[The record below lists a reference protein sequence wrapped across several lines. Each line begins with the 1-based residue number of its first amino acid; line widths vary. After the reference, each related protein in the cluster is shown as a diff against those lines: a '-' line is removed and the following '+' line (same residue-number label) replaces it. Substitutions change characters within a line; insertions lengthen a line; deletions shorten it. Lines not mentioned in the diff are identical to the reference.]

1 MPAPLYDKTEDF
13 KSMNEELKLRSER
26 TITLLKEMIR
36 RPSHSGDEGAVAEL
50 IEEHLRNG
58 GVEPKRLYN
67 NIFAYADG
75 YDPKRTTL
83 MLNSHIDTVRPAAT
97 YTRDPYSPDEVEGK
111 IYGLGSNDAGASV
124 AALVETFLAW
134 AHKPLPFNLLLA
146 ISAEEERS
154 GERGM
159 RALLPTLNRVDMAI
173 VGEPTDMQAAI
184 GERGLVVLDC
194 TAHGTSGH
202 AAHGE
207 AVNAI
212 YVALRDI
219 ERLQHFEFEKISS
232 LLGDIRISTTMISAG
247 TQHNIV
253 PDSCSFVVD
262 MRTTD
267 AYTNEEVVAIL
278 AEALDSE
285 IKPRS
290 TRIRASAISES
301 HPLAVAATN
310 AKRKLFVSHTSSDM
324 SLMNF
329 PTLKMGIGD
338 TLRSHSAD
346 EYVLRS
352 EVIEGVAIYEDYL
365 TQFTKYYGN

>member
-1 MPAPLYDKTEDF
+1 
-13 KSMNEELKLRSER
+13 MNEELKLRAER
-26 TITLLKEMIR
+26 TIALLKEMIR
-36 RPSHSGDEGAVAEL
+36 RPSHSGDEGLVADL
-50 IEEHLRNG
+50 IEHYLREG
-58 GVEPKRLYN
+58 GVEPKRLHN

-75 YDPKRTTL
+75 FDAERMTL

-97 YTRDPYSPDEVEGK
+97 YTRDPYSPDEIDGK

-134 AHKPLPFNLLLA
+134 AHKPLPFNLMLA
-146 ISAEEERS
+146 ISAEEEKG
-154 GERGM
+154 GENGM
-159 RALLPTLNRVDMAI
+159 RALLPTLGRVDMAI

-202 AAHGE
+202 AAHDE

-219 ERLQHFEFEKISS
+219 EKLQNFKFERVSP

-247 TQHNIV
+247 TQHNII
-253 PDSCSFVVD
+253 PDTCSFVVD

-267 AYTNEEVVAIL
+267 AYTNEEVVEMI
-278 AEALDSE
+278 DSVLE
-285 IKPRS
+285 SDVKPRS
-290 TRIRASAISES
+290 TRIRASAIAET

-310 AKRKLFVSHTSSDM
+310 AGRSLFVSRTSSDM
-324 SLMNF
+324 SLMPF

-338 TLRSHSAD
+338 TRRSHSAD
-346 EYVLRS
+346 EYILRS
-352 EVIEGVAIYEDYL
+352 EIIEGVAIYEDYL

>member
-1 MPAPLYDKTEDF
+1 
-13 KSMNEELKLRSER
+13 MNEELKLRAER
-26 TITLLKEMIR
+26 SIALLKEMIR
-36 RPSHSGDEGAVAEL
+36 RPSHTGEEDAVADL
-50 IEEHLRNG
+50 IEGYLRDG
-58 GVEPKRLYN
+58 GVEPKRLHN

-75 YDPKRTTL
+75 YNAERVTL

-97 YTRDPYSPDEVEGK
+97 YTRDPYTPDEIDGK

-124 AALVETFLAW
+124 AALVETFIAW
-134 AHKPLPFNLLLA
+134 AHKPLPFNLMLA
-146 ISAEEERS
+146 ISAEEERG
-154 GERGM
+154 GEKGM
-159 RALLPTLNRVDMAI
+159 RALLPTLERVDMAI

-202 AAHGE
+202 AAHDE
-207 AVNAI
+207 AINAI

-219 ERLQHFEFEKISS
+219 EKLQNFKFDRISP

-247 TQHNIV
+247 TQHNII
-253 PDSCSFVVD
+253 PDTCSFVVD

-267 AYTNEEVVAIL
+267 AYTNEEVVEMIDA
-278 AEALDSE
+278 ALESDV
-285 IKPRS
+285 KPRS
-290 TRIRASAISES
+290 TRIRASAIDKT

-310 AKRKLFVSHTSSDM
+310 AGRSLFVSRTSSDM
-324 SLMNF
+324 SLMPF

-338 TLRSHSAD
+338 TRRSHSAD

-352 EVIEGVAIYEDYL
+352 EIVEGVAIYEDYL

>member
-1 MPAPLYDKTEDF
+1 
-13 KSMNEELKLRSER
+13 MNEELRLRSER
-26 TITLLKEMIR
+26 TIALLKEMIR
-36 RPSHSGDEGAVAEL
+36 RPSHSGEEGAVADL
-50 IEEHLRNG
+50 IEAHLREG
-58 GVEPKRLYN
+58 SVEPKRLHN

-75 YDPKRTTL
+75 YTPERITL

-97 YTRDPYSPDEVEGK
+97 YTRDPYSPDEIDGK

-124 AALVETFLAW
+124 AALVETFIAW
-134 AHKPLPFNLLLA
+134 AHKSLPFNLMLA

-154 GERGM
+154 GEKGM
-159 RALLPTLNRVDMAI
+159 RALLPTLERVDMAL

-207 AVNAI
+207 ALNAI

-219 ERLQHFEFEKISS
+219 ERLQHFDFERISPI
-232 LLGDIRISTTMISAG
+232 LGDIRISTTMISAG
-247 TQHNIV
+247 TQHNII
-253 PDSCSFVVD
+253 PDTCNFVVD

-267 AYTNEEVVAIL
+267 AYTNEEVVAMIDAVL
-278 AEALDSE
+278 ESDVT
-285 IKPRS
+285 PRS
-290 TRIRASAISES
+290 TRIRASAIDES
-301 HPLAVAATN
+301 HPLAAAAT
-310 AKRKLFVSHTSSDM
+310 AAGRSLFVSHTSSDM

-338 TLRSHSAD
+338 THRSHSAD

-352 EVIEGVAIYEDYL
+352 EIIEGMRIYEDYL
-365 TQFTKYYGN
+365 TQFTMQYGN

>member
-1 MPAPLYDKTEDF
+1 
-13 KSMNEELKLRSER
+13 MNEELKLRAER
-26 TITLLKEMIR
+26 TIALLKEMIR
-36 RPSHSGDEGAVAEL
+36 RPSHSGDEGLVADL
-50 IEEHLRNG
+50 IEHYLREG
-58 GVEPKRLYN
+58 GVEPKRLHN

-75 YDPKRTTL
+75 FDAERMTL

-97 YTRDPYSPDEVEGK
+97 YTRDPYSPDEIDGK

-134 AHKPLPFNLLLA
+134 AHKPLPFNLMLA
-146 ISAEEERS
+146 ISAEEEKG
-154 GERGM
+154 GENGM
-159 RALLPTLNRVDMAI
+159 RALLPTLGRVDMAI

-202 AAHGE
+202 AAHDE

-219 ERLQHFEFEKISS
+219 EKLQNFKFERVSP

-247 TQHNIV
+247 TQHNII
-253 PDSCSFVVD
+253 PDTCSFVVD

-267 AYTNEEVVAIL
+267 AYTNEEVVEMI
-278 AEALDSE
+278 DSVLE
-285 IKPRS
+285 SDVKPRS
-290 TRIRASAISES
+290 TRIRASAIAET

-310 AKRKLFVSHTSSDM
+310 AGRSLFVSRTSSDM
-324 SLMNF
+324 SLMPF
-329 PTLKMGIGD
+329 PTLKIGIGD
-338 TLRSHSAD
+338 TRRSHSAD

-352 EVIEGVAIYEDYL
+352 EIIEGVAIYEDYL

>member
-1 MPAPLYDKTEDF
+1 
-13 KSMNEELKLRSER
+13 MNEELKLRAER
-26 TITLLKEMIR
+26 SIALLKEMIR
-36 RPSHSGDEGAVAEL
+36 RPSHTGEEDAVADL
-50 IEEHLRNG
+50 IEGYLRDS
-58 GVEPKRLYN
+58 GVEPKRLHN

-75 YDPKRTTL
+75 YNAERVTL

-97 YTRDPYSPDEVEGK
+97 YTRDPYSPDEIDGK

-124 AALVETFLAW
+124 AALVETFIAW
-134 AHKPLPFNLLLA
+134 AHKPLPFNLMLA
-146 ISAEEERS
+146 ISAEEERG
-154 GERGM
+154 GENGM
-159 RALLPTLNRVDMAI
+159 RALLPTLERVDMAI

-202 AAHGE
+202 AAHDE
-207 AVNAI
+207 AINAI

-219 ERLQHFEFEKISS
+219 EKLQNFKFERISP

-247 TQHNIV
+247 TQHNII
-253 PDSCSFVVD
+253 PDTCSFVVD

-267 AYTNEEVVAIL
+267 AYTNEEIVEMIDA
-278 AEALDSE
+278 ALESDV
-285 IKPRS
+285 KPRS
-290 TRIRASAISES
+290 TRIRASAIDET

-310 AKRKLFVSHTSSDM
+310 AGRSLFVSRTSSDM
-324 SLMNF
+324 SLMPF

-338 TLRSHSAD
+338 TRRSHSAD

-352 EVIEGVAIYEDYL
+352 EIVEGVAIYEDYL

>member
-1 MPAPLYDKTEDF
+1 
-13 KSMNEELKLRSER
+13 MNEVLKLRSEQV
-26 TITLLKEMIR
+26 IALLKEMIR
-36 RPSHSGDEGAVAEL
+36 RPSHSGEEGAVADL
-50 IEEHLRNG
+50 IEARLREG
-58 GVEPKRLYN
+58 GVVPKRLHN

-75 YDPKRTTL
+75 YAPQRETL
-83 MLNSHIDTVRPAAT
+83 MLNSHIDTVRPAT
-97 YTRDPYSPDEVEGK
+97 SYTRDPYSPDEIDGK

-124 AALVETFLAW
+124 AALVETFIAW
-134 AHKPLPFNLLLA
+134 AHKPLPYNLLLA

-154 GERGM
+154 GEKGM
-159 RALLPTLNRVDMAI
+159 RALLPTLGKVDMAL

-219 ERLQHFEFEKISS
+219 ERLQNFKFERVSP

-247 TQHNIV
+247 SQHNII
-253 PDSCSFVVD
+253 PDTCSFVVD

-267 AYTNEEVVAIL
+267 AYTNEEVVTLIS
-278 AEALDSE
+278 EALSSDV
-285 IKPRS
+285 KPRS
-290 TRIRASAISES
+290 TRIRASAIGET
-301 HPLAVAATN
+301 HPLAQAATR
-310 AKRKLFVSHTSSDM
+310 AGRSLFVSHTSSDM
-324 SLMNF
+324 SLMEF

-338 TLRSHSAD
+338 THRSHSAD

-352 EVIEGVAIYEDYL
+352 EIVEGVAIYEDYL

>member
-1 MPAPLYDKTEDF
+1 
-13 KSMNEELKLRSER
+13 MNEELKLRAER
-26 TITLLKEMIR
+26 TIALLKEMIR
-36 RPSHSGDEGAVAEL
+36 RPSHSGDEGLVADL
-50 IEEHLRNG
+50 IEERLREG
-58 GVEPKRLYN
+58 GVEPKRLHN

-75 YDPKRTTL
+75 YDPERKTL

-97 YTRDPYSPDEVEGK
+97 YTRDPYSPDEEDGR

-134 AHKPLPFNLLLA
+134 AHKPLPYNLLLA

-154 GERGM
+154 GENGM
-159 RALLPTLNRVDMAI
+159 RALLPTLESVDMAV

-202 AAHGE
+202 AAHDE

-212 YVALRDI
+212 YVALRDV
-219 ERLQHFEFEKISS
+219 EKLQNFKFEKVSP

-247 TQHNIV
+247 TQHNII
-253 PDSCSFVVD
+253 PDTCTFVVD

-267 AYTNEEVVAIL
+267 AYTNEEIVELIDA
-278 AEALDSE
+278 ALESDV
-285 IKPRS
+285 KPRS
-290 TRIRASAISES
+290 TRIRASAIAET

-310 AKRKLFVSHTSSDM
+310 AGRSLFVSRTSSDM
-324 SLMNF
+324 SLMPF

-338 TLRSHSAD
+338 THRSHSAD

-352 EVIEGVAIYEDYL
+352 EIIEGVAIYEDYL

>member
-1 MPAPLYDKTEDF
+1 
-13 KSMNEELKLRSER
+13 MNEELKLRAER
-26 TITLLKEMIR
+26 VITLLKEMIR
-36 RPSHSGDEGAVAEL
+36 RPSHSGDEGLVADL
-50 IEEHLRNG
+50 IEEYLREG
-58 GVEPKRLYN
+58 GVEPKRLHN

-75 YDPKRTTL
+75 FDAERMTL

-97 YTRDPYSPDEVEGK
+97 YTRDPYSPDEIDGK

-134 AHKPLPFNLLLA
+134 AHKPLPFNLMLA
-146 ISAEEERS
+146 ISAEEEKG
-154 GERGM
+154 GENGM
-159 RALLPTLNRVDMAI
+159 RALLPTLGRVDMAI

-202 AAHGE
+202 AAHDE

-219 ERLQHFEFEKISS
+219 EKLQNFKFERVSP

-247 TQHNIV
+247 TQHNII
-253 PDSCSFVVD
+253 PDTCSFVVD

-267 AYTNEEVVAIL
+267 AYTNEEVVEMI
-278 AEALDSE
+278 DSVLE
-285 IKPRS
+285 SDVKPRS
-290 TRIRASAISES
+290 TRIRASAIAET

-310 AKRKLFVSHTSSDM
+310 AGRSLFVSRTSSDM
-324 SLMNF
+324 SLMPF

-338 TLRSHSAD
+338 TRRSHSAD

-352 EVIEGVAIYEDYL
+352 EIIEGVAIYEDYL

>member
-1 MPAPLYDKTEDF
+1 
-13 KSMNEELKLRSER
+13 MNEELKLRAER
-26 TITLLKEMIR
+26 TTALLKEMIR
-36 RPSHSGDEGAVAEL
+36 RPSHSGDEGLVADL
-50 IEEHLRNG
+50 IEHYLRKG
-58 GVEPKRLYN
+58 GVEPKRLHN

-75 YDPKRTTL
+75 FDAERMTL
-83 MLNSHIDTVRPAAT
+83 MLNSHIDTVRPATT
-97 YTRDPYSPDEVEGK
+97 YTRDPYSPDEIDGK

-134 AHKPLPFNLLLA
+134 AHKPLPFNLMLA
-146 ISAEEERS
+146 ISAEEEKG
-154 GERGM
+154 GENGM
-159 RALLPTLNRVDMAI
+159 RALLPTLGRVDMAI

-202 AAHGE
+202 AAHDE

-219 ERLQHFEFEKISS
+219 EKLQNFKFERVSP

-247 TQHNIV
+247 TQHNII
-253 PDSCSFVVD
+253 PDTCSFVVD

-267 AYTNEEVVAIL
+267 AYTNEEVVEMI
-278 AEALDSE
+278 DSVLE
-285 IKPRS
+285 SDVKPRS
-290 TRIRASAISES
+290 TRIRASAIAET

-310 AKRKLFVSHTSSDM
+310 AGRSLFVSRTSSDM
-324 SLMNF
+324 SLMPF

-338 TLRSHSAD
+338 TRRSHSAD

-352 EVIEGVAIYEDYL
+352 EIIEGVAIYEDYL